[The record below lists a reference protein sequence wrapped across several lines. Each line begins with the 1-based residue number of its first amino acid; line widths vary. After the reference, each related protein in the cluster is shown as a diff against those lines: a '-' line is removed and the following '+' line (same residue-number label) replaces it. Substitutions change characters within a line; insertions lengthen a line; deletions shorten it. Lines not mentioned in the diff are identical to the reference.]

1 MTRKVVVLLLLFL
14 NRFFSCRGS
23 KRDKGAFETILR
35 AEENRKEE
43 EGQHGNLPLYGGNS
57 KKLL

>member
-1 MTRKVVVLLLLFL
+1 MTRKVVVLLHDL
-14 NRFFSCRGS
+14 NRFFSCWGS

-35 AEENRKEE
+35 AEEKTKEV
-43 EGQHGNLPLYGGNS
+43 EGQHGNLPLGGNS